1 MISFLN
7 SGIKNLPRGLRNNNP
22 GNLRISNIKWQ
33 GKVPNNLNT
42 DKSFEQFNTIHYGIR
57 AMITDVAND
66 ITIKKL
72 NTLTKLINSYAPPTE
87 NDTINYINFVSKQ
100 TNLQPNQLI
109 NITPDLLAKIVKSKI
124 LIENGANVINKNLP
138 DLDTL
143 IKTAIEALNDSTK
156 KRINF
161 KTIATGSGL
170 LLLMIAGLFF
180 LTKKS

>member
-42 DKSFEQFNTIHYGIR
+42 DKAFEQFSSLHYGIR
-57 AMITDVAND
+57 AMLTDVAND
-66 ITIKKL
+66 ITIKKF

-87 NDTINYINFVSKQ
+87 NDTVNYINFVSKQ
-100 TNLQPNQLI
+100 TNLQPNQTI
-109 NITPDLLAKIVKSKI
+109 NITPDILSKIVKSKI

-143 IKTAIEALNDSTK
+143 IKTAVADLNETTK

-161 KTIATGSGL
+161 KAVAAGGGL
-170 LLLMIAGLFF
+170 LFIMLAGLFF
-180 LTKKS
+180 LSKKY